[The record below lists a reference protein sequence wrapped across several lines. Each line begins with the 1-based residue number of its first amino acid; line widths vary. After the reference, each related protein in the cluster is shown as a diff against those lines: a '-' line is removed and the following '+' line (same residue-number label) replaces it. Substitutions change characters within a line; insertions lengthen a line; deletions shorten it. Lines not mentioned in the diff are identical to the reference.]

1 LSLFDD
7 LPTPKVEVETH
18 VAVRLE
24 YCKSEFATEVVEIN
38 VVSVVPYWIGISPA
52 NPRDRFVAAIVGAA
66 DWSTHSV
73 L

>member
-7 LPTPKVEVETH
+7 LPTPNVAVEIH

-38 VVSVVPYWIGISPA
+38 VVSVEPYWIGISPA
-52 NPRDRFVAAIVGAA
+52 RPNRTFDAA
-66 DWSTHSV
+66 
-73 L
+73 